1 MLISAGAVQALVIIQ
16 MAAYTQRTSNK
27 VYAMAFCRGDIG
39 KATCQSCINNSGLR
53 ILLKCPNSLEVV
65 FWDLVCT
72 VRYSNTSMF
81 GVNKEML
88 VITPTSPAKAQCS
101 PDLDMQECKHC
112 LGDSVQSIPQCC
124 SGRQGAKVLKP
135 SCSLRYEV
143 SEFYGFSGIQGC
155 SDKAEYCWVV
165 QILVTTLVAVSTK
178 QTSTTSFLHS
188 QTPLQIMVFH
198 PCPRE
203 TSQTKL
209 MEWHSVEE
217 T

>member
-88 VITPTSPAKAQCS
+88 VITPTSPAKAQVPTLFNQSLNHLLDNLTFFFS
-101 PDLDMQECKHC
+101 PEGSGGPGVIRAETH
-112 LGDSVQSIPQCC
+112 SI
-124 SGRQGAKVLKP
+124 
-135 SCSLRYEV
+135 
-143 SEFYGFSGIQGC
+143 EFR
-155 SDKAEYCWVV
+155 
-165 QILVTTLVAVSTK
+165 TLVCLAGIE
-178 QTSTTSFLHS
+178 L
-188 QTPLQIMVFH
+188 
-198 PCPRE
+198 E
-203 TSQTKL
+203 TS
-209 MEWHSVEE
+209 H
-217 T
+217 